1 MQEIASYQIEI
12 NKALDTKE
20 LLNIYQLATQMET
33 HIYLYNKQS
42 MADAHNLPEL
52 LSFFFVNPH
61 EEVLLIIEGNHAKQ
75 AYKQLLPLLTRKLQT
90 V

>member
-12 NKALDTKE
+12 NTALETKD
-20 LLNIYQLATQMET
+20 LLDIYQFATQKEIQ
-33 HIYLYNKQS
+33 IYLYHEQS
-42 MADAHNLPEL
+42 MANAHNLPEL

-75 AYKQLLPLLTRKLQT
+75 AYKQLLPLLTRKLQIA
-90 V
+90 